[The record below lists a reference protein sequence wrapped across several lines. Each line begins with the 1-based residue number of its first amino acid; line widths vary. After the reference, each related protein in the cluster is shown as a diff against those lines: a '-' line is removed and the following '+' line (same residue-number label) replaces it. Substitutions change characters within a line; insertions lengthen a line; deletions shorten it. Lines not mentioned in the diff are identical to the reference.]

1 MFKAESTDGESQ
13 EESDLDGELPENI
26 FVKKERLEDESGLK
40 TVRIIIF
47 MIIPFYWI
55 ISLDCIFLRG
65 LEG

>member
-1 MFKAESTDGESQ
+1 MIKAESTDGESQ

-47 MIIPFYWI
+47 MIIPFY
-55 ISLDCIFLRG
+55 
-65 LEG
+65 